1 MPRAAGI
8 SLPIEIDRGSAMPL
22 PDQLVAVFRRLIS
35 TGVLHPDE
43 PVPSSRRMS
52 AHLGISRGTVETAY
66 AQLGVEGYLVSRER
80 SATRVNPDLPP
91 ALGERSRRRQPPAVP
106 RRPPQ
111 HVVDLRPGFGGDNPL
126 REPAF
131 RRAWRDSLDT
141 DPGPVDPLGQ
151 PGARWAIAE
160 HLRLLRGTK
169 VEPDDVILTSG
180 SRDGIRLLFTSG
192 LEGAIGVENPGFP
205 GLRQAMTDRE
215 LVPFDVSAGL
225 DESEL
230 DRIAPLVGAV
240 VVTPNHQFPHG
251 TTLPVD
257 RRVRLLGWAAENDVL
272 VIEDDYDSEARYRRT
287 VVPTLYDLAVSLGV
301 GAQVVHVGTFST
313 LLTSAVSTGYLIAH
327 GPVTERLARTRTALG
342 PAFSPVMQTAIA
354 SYLSSGGLR
363 RRISRGRRRLRAAEA
378 VLAEVGEIRGLVHE
392 GRTLVIETDE
402 HDARRLRAELAARGI
417 LVASLAAGW
426 SGDSDVR
433 HGIVLAHSNVEAPVL
448 RQALRTV
455 QRLTASAEAA
465 SGEAARL
472 GEAAASEEAAD

>member
-1 MPRAAGI
+1 MPRAAGL
-8 SLPIEIDRGSAMPL
+8 SLPIEIDRDSAMPL
-22 PDQLVAVFRRLIS
+22 PDQLVAEFRRLIS

-80 SATRVNPDLPP
+80 SATRVNPDLPT
-91 ALGERSRRRQPPAVP
+91 ALGESSRRRPPPTPP
-106 RRPPQ
+106 RRPARD
-111 HVVDLRPGFGGDNPL
+111 VIDLRPGFGGDNPL

-141 DPGPVDPLGQ
+141 DPGPIDPLGQ

-169 VEPDDVILTSG
+169 VDPEDIILTSG
-180 SRDGIRLLFTSG
+180 SRDGVRLLFTAG
-192 LEGAIGVENPGFP
+192 LDGAIGIENPGFP
-205 GLRQAMTDRE
+205 GLRQAMTDRR

-225 DESEL
+225 DEAEL
-230 DRIAPLVGAV
+230 ERIGPLVSAV

-287 VVPTLYDLAVSLGV
+287 VVPTLYDLAVSLGI

-327 GPVTERLARTRTALG
+327 GPIGRRLADTRTALG
-342 PAFSPVMQTAIA
+342 PAFSPVMQTALA
-354 SYLSSGGLR
+354 SYLGSGGLR

-378 VLAEVGEIRGLVHE
+378 VLAEVGPIRGLVHE

-402 HDARRLRAELAARGI
+402 AEAGRLRTELAAKGI
-417 LVASLAAGW
+417 LGAAPRTPG
-426 SGDSDVR
+426 R
-433 HGIVLAHSNVEAPVL
+433 TPVP
-448 RQALRTV
+448 
-455 QRLTASAEAA
+455 SA
-465 SGEAARL
+465 
-472 GEAAASEEAAD
+472 